1 MRKMSEKDCRE
12 YGAGF
17 KDGQRDNAIAHDAP
31 IAFLVGGGLNEGKS
45 GDRSSKSYQSGYHAG
60 LKD

>member
-1 MRKMSEKDCRE
+1 VRKISKKDCKE
-12 YGAGF
+12 YAAGI
-17 KDGQRDNAIAHDAP
+17 KDGERDNNSAHEAP
-31 IAFLVGGGLNEGKS
+31 IAFLVGGGSNEGKS